1 MALLLLRS
9 YQVGACPVYGCT
21 DTTAANFDAA
31 ADTDDGSCT
40 YGVPG
45 CIDVTAC
52 NYDAAATADDG
63 SCTYAVAGY
72 DCAGACLSGDEVTL
86 NLVDSWGDGWNGGL
100 LTINGVD
107 YTIATGGAASFTF
120 CMDLTVCTDIIY
132 TAGSYSYENS
142 WDLLD
147 ASGVSLASGGDNS
160 GIVGNTPGFDC
171 AGACLTGD
179 LVTVTFM
186 IHTEMDGGQ
195 ITVDGDVLDK
205 FWNF

>member
-1 MALLLLRS
+1 MNLVDSYGDGWNGGALS
-9 YQVGACPVYGCT
+9 IDGVVYTHDDANYSGSSDAT
-21 DTTAANFDAA
+21 NLTKLEHVQFMDVLILTAANFDAA

-107 YTIATGGAASFTF
+107 YHYCYWWSCF
-120 CMDLTVCTDIIY
+120 Y
-132 TAGSYSYENS
+132 
-142 WDLLD
+142 LL
-147 ASGVSLASGGDNS
+147 SVW
-160 GIVGNTPGFDC
+160 I
-171 AGACLTGD
+171 
-179 LVTVTFM
+179 
-186 IHTEMDGGQ
+186 
-195 ITVDGDVLDK
+195 
-205 FWNF
+205 